1 MLVKATRNFR
11 DQKNKKLYH
20 YKGDEFEV
28 DPLFARGLVK
38 FGFVE
43 VVKEQPKKAKK
54 AEIKETPKQKEVK
67 QTPKKRGRKPKN
79 VHNTD

>member
-43 VVKEQPKKAKK
+43 VVKEQPKKA
-54 AEIKETPKQKEVK
+54 EIKETPKQKEVK
-67 QTPKKRGRKPKN
+67 PTPKKRGRKPKN